1 MRQTLVFQIMQLEI
15 FFTTYY
21 MFDKLI
27 YLDCKITVS
36 PAIFFLLGKQ
46 RFQRTFSSAGG
57 VVCPEGNTCKVK
69 NFFLCYTPSGRLYIF
84 LRFQKTKF
92 NVKKAAMY
100 SNIRFLS
107 WFCKTESRE
116 SFRWISGYHGN
127 KFLIR
132 HSSSSNLRK
141 EIWITV

>member
-69 NFFLCYTPSGRLYIF
+69 NFFSVIRRPADSIF
-84 LRFQKTKF
+84 FCVF
-92 NVKKAAMY
+92 KKPNSM
-100 SNIRFLS
+100 
-107 WFCKTESRE
+107 
-116 SFRWISGYHGN
+116 
-127 KFLIR
+127 
-132 HSSSSNLRK
+132 
-141 EIWITV
+141 

>member
-46 RFQRTFSSAGG
+46 RFREHFPQR
-57 VVCPEGNTCKVK
+57 VVSCAQRGILAT
-69 NFFLCYTPSGRLYIF
+69 
-84 LRFQKTKF
+84 
-92 NVKKAAMY
+92 
-100 SNIRFLS
+100 
-107 WFCKTESRE
+107 
-116 SFRWISGYHGN
+116 
-127 KFLIR
+127 
-132 HSSSSNLRK
+132 
-141 EIWITV
+141 